1 MSTKIKKHNSHLFG
15 SEMSISWHESRTSN
29 FMLCFFI
36 AKILGKLTKID
47 EFLIFLARRGTVW
60 HEFGLFGDF
69 GADGCLGTCDGAG
82 LYERLPKCAPR
93 CLVLKTLSL

>member
-1 MSTKIKKHNSHLFG
+1 MEAKCQSHG
-15 SEMSISWHESRTSN
+15 MNHAQVIS
-29 FMLCFFI
+29 CYAFFI